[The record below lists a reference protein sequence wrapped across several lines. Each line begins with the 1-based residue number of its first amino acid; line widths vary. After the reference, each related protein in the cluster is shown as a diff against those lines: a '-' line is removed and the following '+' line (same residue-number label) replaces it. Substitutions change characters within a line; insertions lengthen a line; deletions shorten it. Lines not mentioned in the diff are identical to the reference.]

1 MPLTVGMPN
10 DLMQVG
16 TPCEQ
21 TIFRMTPADF
31 FHVEL

>member
-10 DLMQVG
+10 DLMQVR
-16 TPCEQ
+16 TPHEQ
-21 TIFRMTPADF
+21 TIFRKTLADF